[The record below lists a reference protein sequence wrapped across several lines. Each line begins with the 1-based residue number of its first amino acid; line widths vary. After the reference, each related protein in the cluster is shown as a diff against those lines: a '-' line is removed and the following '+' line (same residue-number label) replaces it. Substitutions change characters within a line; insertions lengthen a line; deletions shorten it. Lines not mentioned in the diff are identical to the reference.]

1 MRNASNII
9 GAEPHLH
16 ADGTLYGLRLP
27 SRPTTVNDMGNRE
40 LAARDAYLRDVARCS
55 CGCSESHLITERVR
69 LTIDGRSVRVWS
81 DGTVN
86 LTASGEA
93 TIGLNGGSTPRTVA
107 AYRRAAEEA
116 LPWCET
122 YTAAELLASI
132 EAARKTHLR
141 AIEREAR
148 AHAAKASP

>member
-1 MRNASNII
+1 MRNATSII

-55 CGCSESHLITERVR
+55 CGCDSAHLITERVR
-69 LTIDGRSVRVWS
+69 LTADGRSVRVWS
-81 DGTVN
+81 NGAVN
-86 LTASGEA
+86 LTALGEA
-93 TIGLNGGSTPRTVA
+93 TIGLDGGSTPRTIA
-107 AYRRAAEEA
+107 AYRRAAEGA
-116 LPWCET
+116 LSWCET

-132 EAARKTHLR
+132 ATARKVHLR
-141 AIEREAR
+141 AVEREAR
-148 AHAAKASP
+148 AHATRAA